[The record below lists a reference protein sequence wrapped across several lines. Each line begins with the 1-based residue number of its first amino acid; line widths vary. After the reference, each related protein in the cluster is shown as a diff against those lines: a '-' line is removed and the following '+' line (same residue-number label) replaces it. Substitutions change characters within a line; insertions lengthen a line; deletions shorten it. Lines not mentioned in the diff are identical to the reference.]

1 MLIEE
6 STLPDTALPVAP
18 FRAHLRLGTGFG
30 EDGLQDEVL
39 RGFLR
44 AALAAVEARTA
55 KVLIARDFS
64 LVLPDW
70 QSPLAQP
77 FPVAPVTAVG
87 AVTLIDR
94 LGVEDDLAPSHWR
107 LQPDTHRPLLR
118 PRGLLLPRVPTD
130 GQVRIAF
137 TAGMAPDWGA
147 LPADLA
153 QAVLMLA
160 AHYYEFRN
168 DTALHDGCMPF
179 GVTSLLERYR
189 AFRLYGAR
197 G

>member
-6 STLPDTALPVAP
+6 TTVPDLALPMDP

-30 EDGLQDEVL
+30 DESLQDEVL

-44 AALAAVEARTA
+44 AALSAVEARTS
-55 KVLIARDFS
+55 KVLMARDFS
-64 LVLPDW
+64 LTLPDW

-77 FPVAPVTAVG
+77 FPVAPVTAVT

-94 LGVEDDLAPSHWR
+94 LGGEDDLPADHWR
-107 LQPDTHRPLLR
+107 LQQDTHRPMLR

-137 TAGMAPDWGA
+137 TAGMAADWSG

-160 AHYYEFRN
+160 AHYYEHRN
-168 DTALHDGCMPF
+168 DTGLHGGCMPF
-179 GVTSLLERYR
+179 GVTSLTERYR
-189 AFRLYGAR
+189 ALRLYGGR
-197 G
+197 E